1 MRIVSLRSSQDGAA
15 PVLIGASDVVD
26 ARAIDVTHNYPTVRR
41 RGGAGGAAE
50 ESGKV
55 HAQLLRRSCR
65 RHLLDPYRLPNR
77 RLASGPRSK

>member
-1 MRIVSLRSSQDGAA
+1 MRLVSLRSSQDGVA
-15 PVLIGASDVVD
+15 PVLVGASDVVN
-26 ARAIDVTHNYPTVRR
+26 ARASDVAHNYPTVRR
-41 RGGAGGAAE
+41 RGGAGSAAE